1 MVRERKTKVAERVIS
16 LLLAA
21 VMAVSG
27 TGFTAL
33 AADIVPDE
41 TVSEVET
48 VPSEESAGADMYW
61 PSSLRSCATVSHPLL
76 LWTSAFMMHP
86 AMKLSRRPPCM
97 SASAPMP
104 LLRSKNR
111 A

>member
-48 VPSEESAGADMYW
+48 VIVRTTPI
-61 PSSLRSCATVSHPLL
+61 RT
-76 LWTSAFMMHP
+76 
-86 AMKLSRRPPCM
+86 MKLF
-97 SASAPMP
+97 
-104 LLRSKNR
+104 
-111 A
+111 